1 MQSKIMAR
9 NQKSSLRGMFFS
21 VFLYFLGTSFS
32 SSCWLYLEN
41 ISFLFCFAGLRE
53 CQLKLDPA
61 AMLLERR
68 RARRTL
74 QVDRLKYMCPHF

>member
-1 MQSKIMAR
+1 
-9 NQKSSLRGMFFS
+9 
-21 VFLYFLGTSFS
+21 
-32 SSCWLYLEN
+32 
-41 ISFLFCFAGLRE
+41 
-53 CQLKLDPA
+53 LKLDPA